1 MVFLASTGTAV
12 LWVALGTC
20 VACIVH
26 LFPDST
32 LGFLAR
38 KFQAKNILLGACRGQ
53 RKLRWE
59 VWGGLELARR
69 VGPPGPA
76 TEDTARPC
84 LPVDCSYSRQSGN
97 ACFFQFPGTVTERRL
112 RCPGLMWAHAVGVT
126 GSLRHK
132 PVMSREQR
140 CLPPPGGGCCHGFPS
155 LSQSSLSHCPHC
167 RVAGLLLACQSL
179 GNPGIGVP

>member
-59 VWGGLELARR
+59 VWGG
-69 VGPPGPA
+69 
-76 TEDTARPC
+76 
-84 LPVDCSYSRQSGN
+84 
-97 ACFFQFPGTVTERRL
+97 
-112 RCPGLMWAHAVGVT
+112 VGVGQEGEVPQDQQPRT
-126 GSLRHK
+126 LLG
-132 PVMSREQR
+132 PV
-140 CLPPPGGGCCHGFPS
+140 CL
-155 LSQSSLSHCPHC
+155 LIVLILD
-167 RVAGLLLACQSL
+167 RVAMLAFS
-179 GNPGIGVP
+179 NSPGR